1 MTSCCATEQWACSLE
16 AALEAEAK
24 AAKTTAAGVHEPAA
38 LAKLDEVSAAPGG
51 AAEPLVGLLT
61 TTGAHKVTSRVTNE
75 TLDRNSEVSFVAGC
89 VFACGYTCVWEREL
103 REATCRRLFRELS
116 VQTAITVGL

>member
-1 MTSCCATEQWACSLE
+1 MTESSSSCRATEQWAVSLE

-61 TTGAHKVTSRVTNE
+61 TTGAHKVTTRNE
-75 TLDRNSEVSFVAGC
+75 RN
-89 VFACGYTCVWEREL
+89 T
-103 REATCRRLFRELS
+103 
-116 VQTAITVGL
+116 